1 MTGSERR
8 EAIVS
13 RIENSE
19 APVSG
24 TALAASFGVS
34 RQVIVQDIALIR
46 AAGYEI
52 LSTNRGY
59 ILNRS
64 AVVSRT
70 FKVRHTDEQ
79 LEEELYS
86 IVDLGGCVKN
96 VMVNHKV
103 YGHMEAPL
111 NITSRR
117 KAAEFIADIR
127 RGKSSPLKNI
137 TSGYHYHV
145 IEADSE
151 ETLDLIADML
161 EKKGFLVKK
170 DVRIRKGPDR
180 QQEPAR
186 QGKLPARSSFCNG
199 NEPKSGRLRSRLC
212 LALH

>member
-46 AAGYEI
+46 AAGYDI
-52 LSTNRGY
+52 ISTNRGY
-59 ILNRS
+59 ILS
-64 AVVSRT
+64 EDTAVSRT
-70 FKVRHTDEQ
+70 FKVRHTDSQ
-79 LEEELYS
+79 LEEELNA

-103 YGHMEAPL
+103 YGRMEAEL

-117 KAAEFIADIR
+117 KVKEFLEEIR
-127 RGKSSPLKNI
+127 NGKSSPLKNI

-145 IEADSE
+145 VEADSE
-151 ETLDLIADML
+151 ETLDLIEDML
-161 EKKGFLVKK
+161 REKGFLVE
-170 DVRIRKGPDR
+170 
-180 QQEPAR
+180 QME
-186 QGKLPARSSFCNG
+186 KLPMN
-199 NEPKSGRLRSRLC
+199 
-212 LALH
+212 

>member
-13 RIENSE
+13 RIKDSA

-59 ILNRS
+59 VLNEPAS
-64 AVVSRT
+64 VSRT
-70 FKVRHTDEQ
+70 FKVKHTDDQ

-86 IVDLGGCVKN
+86 IVDLGGCVRN

-117 KAAEFIADIR
+117 KAAEFIEDIR

-137 TSGYHYHV
+137 TSDYHYHV
-145 IEADSE
+145 VEADSE
-151 ETLDLIADML
+151 ETLDLISDML
-161 EKKGFLVKK
+161 EDRGFLKKK
-170 DVRIRKGPDR
+170 DGV
-180 QQEPAR
+180 
-186 QGKLPARSSFCNG
+186 
-199 NEPKSGRLRSRLC
+199 
-212 LALH
+212 